1 MANIVHSVGG
11 LVEAGV
17 KGLMGFAEGYMSGD
31 DEPAAVAA
39 GTTGHAEPVGPA
51 QPVFPGALMDSDES
65 HHALPVTITP
75 RASNAGAGT
84 SAHSSSSSKP
94 SLPPQASLVQTFD
107 VPSGWIHLQ
116 STYLDK
122 AGGQRKI
129 RSFGLRNLVHRAV
142 DVEVDSDLSGMLLL
156 WLGDDDRGE
165 HGARAPTLRIC

>member
-1 MANIVHSVGG
+1 M
-11 LVEAGV
+11 EAGV
-17 KGLMGFAEGYMSGD
+17 KGLMGLAEGYMSGD
-31 DEPAAVAA
+31 DEAAVTSATSTSSASA
-39 GTTGHAEPVGPA
+39 GGTGHAGPTKPTEPT
-51 QPVFPGALMDSDES
+51 QPIFPGALVNSDDSDS

-75 RASNAGAGT
+75 RASNAGAAGT
-84 SAHSSSSSKP
+84 SSHSSSSSKP

-142 DVEVDSDLSGMLLL
+142 DVEVDSDLWGCSCSG
-156 WLGDDDRGE
+156 
-165 HGARAPTLRIC
+165 